1 MASGP
6 FAGAARPPSRRNA
19 ACGRR
24 ADATGILHALSFFD
38 EDDEPRSSR
47 TARPRRSAA
56 VGGPSSDQ
64 QTLLVRRAAAIGGLL
79 LLLILLFFVVR
90 GCANSRKENGLKDYN
105 REVSSIIHESDPQVG
120 QPFFQLLGQAGDQ
133 SPQDLQ

>member
-1 MASGP
+1 
-6 FAGAARPPSRRNA
+6 
-19 ACGRR
+19 
-24 ADATGILHALSFFD
+24 LSFFD

-64 QTLLVRRAAAIGGLL
+64 QTLLVRRAVAIGGLL

-105 REVSSIIHESDPQVG
+105 RAVSSLIRESDTQVG
-120 QPFFQLLGQAGDQ
+120 EPFFQQLGKAGDE
-133 SPQDLQ
+133 SPQDIKTNI